1 MFVNAVVII
10 FYVQVAY
17 ITVVITFTVPVIAK
31 TVQICLSFFVPCY
44 IKNSVDCFT
53 HINKSHTFW
62 INPEKIILFHHCVY
76 Q

>member
-17 ITVVITFTVPVIAK
+17 ITVVITFTAPVIAK

-44 IKNSVDCFT
+44 IK
-53 HINKSHTFW
+53 
-62 INPEKIILFHHCVY
+62 KIS
-76 Q
+76 